1 QNVKSGGYSS
11 DVELNGIATDIIE
24 KMEDD
29 VYYVVGPGTTT
40 RSIMDLLN
48 LSHTL
53 LGVDVVYNKKLIARD
68 VSEETL
74 WQIINGK
81 ETKII
86 LTVIGGQGHILGRGN
101 QQITPRIIENVGKQ
115 NLLIIAT
122 TEKLLSVPSYRLL
135 VDTGS
140 E

>member
-1 QNVKSGGYSS
+1 
-11 DVELNGIATDIIE
+11 
-24 KMEDD
+24 
-29 VYYVVGPGTTT
+29 
-40 RSIMDLLN
+40 
-48 LSHTL
+48 
-53 LGVDVVYNKKLIARD
+53 KLIARD

-140 E
+140 EYLDNFLKGYIKVTTNYNEFTLVYVDS